1 MTAGGRS
8 GNEAPMRRVLIA
20 GCGFVGTRLG
30 LELAAAAD
38 EVWGLSPSPADLPAP
53 IQPFAADVTKPDTL
67 QNLPASLDLVFFTA
81 APERHDDE
89 GYVSV
94 YVNGLRN
101 LIDALDAQRQRPRR
115 VLFTSSTAVY
125 EQNDGGWVDETSPTE
140 PRGFSG
146 RRLLEA
152 ESLLHASPFASVV
165 VRLAGIY
172 GPGRGRMVSSVRD
185 GTATCHDG
193 PVAFTN
199 RIHRDDCAGV
209 LRHLASIP
217 DPLPLYLAADNEP
230 ADNATVL
237 RWLAEQLHKPVP
249 PTRPAAGLSSWERG
263 SSKRCRNDRLIASG
277 YRLRFPTFREGYGA
291 ILRDQ

>member
-1 MTAGGRS
+1 M
-8 GNEAPMRRVLIA
+8 ERVLIA
-20 GCGFVGTRLG
+20 GCGFVGTKLG
-30 LELAAAAD
+30 LELAADGD

-53 IQPFAADVTKPDTL
+53 LHPFAADLTKPETL
-67 QNLPASLDLVFFTA
+67 RNLPADLDLVFFTV
-81 APERHDDE
+81 APERHDDA

-101 LIDALDAQRQRPRR
+101 LIDALLAQRPRR
-115 VLFTSSTAVY
+115 ILFTSSTAVY
-125 EQNDGGWVDETSPTE
+125 EQNDGGWVDETSPTQ

-152 ESLLHASPFASVV
+152 EHLLHASPFESVV

-185 GTATCHDG
+185 GTATCTGG
-193 PVAFTN
+193 PVVYTN

-209 LRHLASIP
+209 LRHLAGIP

-230 ADNATVL
+230 ADNRTVL
-237 RWLAEQLHKPVP
+237 RWLAEQLHKSEP
-249 PTRPAAGLSSWERG
+249 PTRPAGELRPWERA

-277 YRLRFPTFREGYGA
+277 YRLLFPTFREGYGA
-291 ILRDQ
+291 ILRDGPTLP